1 MPVPIWAGR
10 YIGLP
15 FTEHGRD
22 RGGIDCWGLARLV
35 LLEQFD
41 ISLPSLAHEYRRTA
55 DVSRIAGLMER
66 EIPRWSCITAGQ
78 EKCGAQARLPP
89 APIKSASA
97 RIPAPAG

>member
-10 YIGLP
+10 YIGRP

-41 ISLPSLAHEYRRTA
+41 ISLPSLAHEYRRTTDA
-55 DVSRIAGLMER
+55 ARIAGLMER
-66 EIPRWSCITAGQ
+66 KSRAGRASRQ
-78 EKCGAQARLPP
+78 GRRNAERRLDFRPHL
-89 APIKSASA
+89 
-97 RIPAPAG
+97 